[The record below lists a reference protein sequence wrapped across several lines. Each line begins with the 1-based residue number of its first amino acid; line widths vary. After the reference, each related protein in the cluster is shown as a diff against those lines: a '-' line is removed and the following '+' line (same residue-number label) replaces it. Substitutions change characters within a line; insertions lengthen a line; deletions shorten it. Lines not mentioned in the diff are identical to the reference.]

1 MSAPLF
7 RGPSLGLSVTDR
19 FGPDLSLTRASFLH
33 LSSLRLVPSGQ
44 SRQNQKTFATHIHAN
59 VVDISILSI
68 ETALHRF
75 RTSKP
80 PTWRTRMRAPK
91 LVLTKRAKRNL
102 GKQPSRKAFRRRKPK
117 NSHRSRKESFPRGG
131 IIFRRKDFAGIY
143 IYIDRHISMCVYD
156 TINIYIYIYVFLIGP
171 SYLEQYSSRFQTG
184 IFKQHTRKP
193 YSDYRESLR
202 ARRRSGHPLPP
213 VLAPASRMPLWA
225 RGTLGRYCFR

>member
-1 MSAPLF
+1 MLSSSLSSNKKSAKKTMSAKRARTGLVSAPLF
-7 RGPSLGLSVTDR
+7 HGPSLGLSVSDR

-102 GKQPSRKAFRRRKPK
+102 GKQPSRKPK
-117 NSHRSRKESFPRGG
+117 NSHKSRKESFPRGG
-131 IIFRRKDFAGIY
+131 IIFRRKDFAGIDHRLC
-143 IYIDRHISMCVYD
+143 I
-156 TINIYIYIYVFLIGP
+156 IYIYIHTH
-171 SYLEQYSSRFQTG
+171 YL
-184 IFKQHTRKP
+184 
-193 YSDYRESLR
+193 
-202 ARRRSGHPLPP
+202 
-213 VLAPASRMPLWA
+213 
-225 RGTLGRYCFR
+225 